1 MKKDFQILTQNT
13 WWNIA
18 LLAISSAGI
27 ASVSLLLAIGN
38 GQQVMFFDYY
48 KYPLTFVLNYVPV
61 LLVQA
66 LCWCITGRQ
75 WAGFLICS
83 TIILGASAGDY
94 YKLAFRAEPF
104 LFTDIP
110 YINAALGIA
119 NEYSIMPNARI
130 YLAGAAIVA
139 GSIALALLG
148 RKKLKPGVRIISI
161 LLLLITVYP
170 LWKCVYSPEDIYKSP
185 LIVQR
190 DYDREMYRTASKGFV
205 YPFIHS
211 IRDAFATPPEGYS
224 KAESEKL
231 LAQYPDNDIPEG
243 KHVNII
249 AVQLEAFSDLR
260 ETGIDGINDK
270 AYAYYDELRE
280 ECLSGKLVVN
290 VNGGSTI
297 DTEQSF
303 LTGDYQYSKVKA
315 KAPSFVW
322 YMKGQRY
329 HTTGGHPYYSV
340 YRREFTNPLLG
351 FDDYRLCDNYAYPDL
366 DTLPYGRNYSDE
378 FFFDSIYKQYRELSG
393 NNENVFSF
401 NVTMQG
407 HGPYDTEN
415 LLFGDEWFDSDCSES
430 TKCIVNNY
438 LGSLENTQHYLKK
451 FMDMLRNEEEPVV
464 VILYGDHKPW
474 LGDNSCAAQE
484 LGIKYDTS
492 TEEGFFNYYST
503 NYLIWGND
511 AAKEA
516 CSNSFSGN
524 GPTISVC
531 YLMPLLFR
539 EIGWEGCGYA
549 NYLLERM
556 GTLNV
561 ITSNGLYCESGEYT
575 NELSD
580 EGLAMLRNAEF
591 IQYYREHK
599 NWKDKEHAD
608 TQ

>member
-1 MKKDFQILTQNT
+1 MKKSFRILTQNT

-38 GQQVMFFDYY
+38 GQQVMFYDYY
-48 KYPLTFVLNYVPV
+48 KYPLTFMLNYLPV

-75 WAGFLICS
+75 WAGFLLCS

-110 YINAALGIA
+110 YIDAALGIA
-119 NEYSIMPNARI
+119 NEYRIMPNARI
-130 YLAGAAIVA
+130 YLAVAAIAA
-139 GSIALALLG
+139 GSTAMALLG
-148 RKKLKPGVRIISI
+148 RKKLRAKTRGI
-161 LLLLITVYP
+161 LAVVLLIAVFP
-170 LWKCVYSPEDIYKSP
+170 LWEWVYSSEEIYKSTYV
-185 LIVQR
+185 VQR

-224 KAESEKL
+224 KAETEKL

-260 ETGIDGINDK
+260 ETGIDGVNDK
-270 AYAYYDELRE
+270 AYAYYDALRE

-303 LTGDYQYSKVKA
+303 LTGNYRYGKVRA
-315 KAPSFVW
+315 EAPSFVW
-322 YMKGQRY
+322 YLKNQGY

-378 FFFDSIYKQYRELSG
+378 FFFESILAQYRELA
-393 NNENVFSF
+393 ENGEDVFSF

-407 HGPYDTEN
+407 HGPYDTEKA
-415 LLFGDEWFDSDCSES
+415 LFGDSWFDSDCSES
-430 TKCIVNNY
+430 AKCVINNY
-438 LGSLENTQHYLKK
+438 LGSLENTQRYLEK
-451 FMDMLRNEEEPVV
+451 FLTALAEEKEPVIAV
-464 VILYGDHKPW
+464 LYGDHKPW
-474 LGDNSCAAQE
+474 LGDNAAVAEE
-484 LGIKYDTS
+484 LGINYNTG
-492 TEEGFFNYYST
+492 TEEGFYNYYST

-516 CSNSFSGN
+516 CNNDFAGS

-539 EIGWEGCGYA
+539 ETGWEGCGYA

-561 ITSNGLYCESGEYT
+561 ITSNGLYCEDGQFTVSPSGAGFAALQEAEYVQ
-575 NELSD
+575 
-580 EGLAMLRNAEF
+580 F
-591 IQYYREHK
+591 YREHEK
-599 NWKDKEHAD
+599 IGS
-608 TQ
+608 